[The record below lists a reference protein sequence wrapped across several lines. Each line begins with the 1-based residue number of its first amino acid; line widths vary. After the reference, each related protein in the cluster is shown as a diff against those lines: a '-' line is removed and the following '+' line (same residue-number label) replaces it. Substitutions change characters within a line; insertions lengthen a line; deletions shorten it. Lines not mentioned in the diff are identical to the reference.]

1 MGFNLTKASSL
12 LKYDDLL
19 AAIRKRFAKRAVDLP
34 KEEAQK
40 ALPFIKGEITELKP
54 YMVNGRAIYATSEAE
69 AAPEM
74 AKSIINFKRSKAS
87 KLGRRLKTLAKSS
100 RVQKRAAIA
109 TGGIVG
115 ATALAMYLN
124 NGNGKEPPKDS
135 PLLKG
140 LPDYNDNDMLVALLS
155 VLDDED
161 PLDMEDVRALELAVK
176 LAILPPRVSYLLS
189 QALDDD
195 IFMLFHPEKVL
206 RQYAIPGVE
215 KNSPADIRQL
225 QRAVQDI
232 NYIFPELKD
241 FYISGKFLADN
252 DSYYVDAA
260 GSNDVN
266 LLFKLALP
274 TEVVPFIVDYFLYTR
289 GENGESID
297 EIDGA
302 ALRLLEK
309 VSHHYRT
316 TGSTRYGLATSIL
329 NEVILNA

>member
-1 MGFNLTKASSL
+1 MGFNPIKAGNL

-34 KEEAQK
+34 KEDAQK

-54 YMVNGRAIYATSEAE
+54 YMVNGRAVYATSEAE

-74 AKSIINFKRSKAS
+74 AKSIINFKRSGAS

-109 TGGIVG
+109 AGSIAG

-124 NGNGKEPPKDS
+124 NGKEPPKDS

-189 QALDDD
+189 QSFDDD

-215 KNSPADIRQL
+215 KNSSSDIRQL

-241 FYISGKFLADN
+241 FYISGKFVADN
-252 DSYYVDAA
+252 DGYYIDAA
-260 GSNDVN
+260 GSNDMN
-266 LLFKLALP
+266 FLFKLALP

-297 EIDGA
+297 EIDTA

-316 TGSTRYGLATSIL
+316 TGSARYGLATSIL